1 MAKDIETNVP
11 DDSLHVLVE
20 IDTPGEIS
28 LRAKEFEKSAIPGQ
42 QGKIKT
48 LMVGDPDMGG
58 ALHAQ
63 KKGML
68 GKWIVDGGMEQSF
81 GRFTGVN
88 VVKEQLAHSLAA
100 MQASTDLIVNKIERT
115 KLQVR
120 DLIQADIGE
129 TDRVVIFND
138 KSQNDVP
145 EGRMIAQAKI
155 PTPVEFKARVKAFAE
170 SAKIDEENEQI
181 YVGDH
186 VSGYIHA
193 GRNNKDNWECIGEG
207 NIDYQRVID
216 GNLTAQDVAKELSQD
231 LTSLT
236 ISEDTLADHIRR
248 HGIKKENLL
257 EVEVGGTQG
266 YTISFND
273 DEPEAPEIG

>member
-1 MAKDIETNVP
+1 MAKNKDMTVP
-11 DDSLHVLVE
+11 EDTLHVLVE

-28 LRAKEFEKSAIPGQ
+28 LRAKEFEKSAIPGK
-42 QGKIKT
+42 QGNIKT

-63 KKGML
+63 KKGKL

-81 GRFTGVN
+81 GRFTNIN
-88 VVKEQLAHSLAA
+88 VVKEQLAHNLAA
-100 MQASTDLIVNKIERT
+100 MQASTDMIVNKIERT
-115 KLQVR
+115 KLQVN

-129 TDRVVIFND
+129 TDRVVVFNGN
-138 KSQNDVP
+138 SQNDTP
-145 EGRMIAQAKI
+145 EGRMLIQATI

-170 SAKIDEENEQI
+170 SAKIDEEQEQI

-186 VSGYIHA
+186 VSGFIHA
-193 GRNNKDNWECIGEG
+193 ARNEKDNWQCIGEG
-207 NIDYQRVID
+207 DVNYDRIFEGDLSPQEI
-216 GNLTAQDVAKELSQD
+216 AQELAQD

-248 HGIKKENLL
+248 HGIKEGHLQ
-257 EVEVGGTQG
+257 EVEIGGTDG

-273 DEPEAPEIG
+273 DEPDMPSNG